1 MSTPKVKIL
10 SSFAPGIYSK
20 SVTSAYYPYET
31 STEVI
36 NSASWNR
43 HLVQRGF
50 SGKPFPQSKPI
61 NPYTFSVSEM
71 RMRRSLS
78 HYEGRFH
85 QSGSVLH
92 PEVVGHSV
100 RGFPPYNDVY
110 NRLLDEL
117 TDKTR
122 GSLDLSVDLAEIGS
136 TARMFRALDHL
147 DDFNRSF
154 FGSSKGRRFIN
165 AAKWIGKQRL
175 QYSYGVKP
183 LMSSIYSAADESLR
197 FCLNKT
203 ERFKVRAHDTSGEFY
218 VSGYT
223 IDGAYSQEYKATGVC
238 KRGLEIG
245 IELLTEGFDISRWTS
260 LNPVSLAWELTPF
273 SFVAD
278 WFVDVGSYLRNY
290 ETAIVGSNRFVNGYI
305 TELQAVDCDYSY
317 TDVQPYGWTQ
327 IHDGSLKSRYI
338 NRSVLNDYPSPRLPS
353 FKADLGSSRLLNSAA
368 LLSQLLG
375 RRS

>member
-1 MSTPKVKIL
+1 MPIPKYKL
-10 SSFAPGIYSK
+10 LDSFTPGIYSK
-20 SVTSAYYPYET
+20 SITSDYYPYQM

-36 NSASWNR
+36 SSASWNR
-43 HLVQRGF
+43 HIVQRGF
-50 SGKPFPQSKPI
+50 SGKPFPQRKII

-71 RMRRSLS
+71 KMQRSLS
-78 HYEGRFH
+78 YFNGRFH

-92 PEVVGHSV
+92 PSTVGHNV

-110 NRLLDEL
+110 NKLLDKLSEQ
-117 TDKTR
+117 TR
-122 GSLDLSVDLAEIGS
+122 GSLDLSIDLAEIGS

-154 FGSSKGRRFIN
+154 FKSSKGKRLID
-165 AAKWIGKQRL
+165 ATKWVGKQYL
-175 QYSYGVKP
+175 QYTYGVKP
-183 LMSSIYSAADESLR
+183 LLSSIYGAADESLR

-203 ERFKVRAHDTSGEFY
+203 ERFKVRTHDTSGDFY

-223 IDGAYSQEYKATGVC
+223 IDGGYSQEYKASGMC

-245 IELLTEGFDISRWTS
+245 VTLRTDGFDISRWTS

-290 ETAIVGSNRFVNGYI
+290 ETAIINSNRFVDGYI
-305 TELQAVDCDYSY
+305 TEVQAVDCGYSHAKS
-317 TDVQPYGWTQ
+317 QPYGWTEVAS
-327 IHDGSLKSRYI
+327 GSLKSRYI
-338 NRSVLNDYPSPRLPS
+338 HRSVLNNYPSPRLPS
-353 FKADLGSSRLLNSAA
+353 FKADLGSSRLLSSAS